1 MKNLDKFKKRRVE
14 FESVSSKIN
23 SWMNFKSVSSE
34 SISVKFVQ
42 IYGQAEFQKILQNQ
56 NRKIR
61 WIELNELGFGVVQ
74 AVKKL
79 KNDYN

>member
-1 MKNLDKFKKRRVE
+1 
-14 FESVSSKIN
+14 
-23 SWMNFKSVSSE
+23 MNFKSVSSE
-34 SISVKFVQ
+34 SISEKFVQ
-42 IYGQAEFQKILQNQ
+42 IYGQAEFQKIVQNQ

-79 KNDYN
+79 KNDYI

>member
-1 MKNLDKFKKRRVE
+1 
-14 FESVSSKIN
+14 
-23 SWMNFKSVSSE
+23 MNFKSVSSE

-79 KNDYN
+79 KNDYI

>member
-1 MKNLDKFKKRRVE
+1 
-14 FESVSSKIN
+14 
-23 SWMNFKSVSSE
+23 MNFKSVSSE

-42 IYGQAEFQKILQNQ
+42 IYGQAEFQKIVQNQ

-79 KNDYN
+79 KNDYI

>member
-1 MKNLDKFKKRRVE
+1 
-14 FESVSSKIN
+14 
-23 SWMNFKSVSSE
+23 MNFKSVSSE

>member
-1 MKNLDKFKKRRVE
+1 
-14 FESVSSKIN
+14 
-23 SWMNFKSVSSE
+23 MNFKSVSSE
-34 SISVKFVQ
+34 SISEKFVQ
-42 IYGQAEFQKILQNQ
+42 IYGQAEFQKIVQNQ

-79 KNDYN
+79 KKDYI

>member
-1 MKNLDKFKKRRVE
+1 
-14 FESVSSKIN
+14 
-23 SWMNFKSVSSE
+23 MNFKSVSSE

-42 IYGQAEFQKILQNQ
+42 IYGQAEFQKIVQNQ

>member
-23 SWMNFKSVSSE
+23 SKMNFKSVSSE

-42 IYGQAEFQKILQNQ
+42 IYGQAEFQKIVQNQ

-79 KNDYN
+79 INDYI